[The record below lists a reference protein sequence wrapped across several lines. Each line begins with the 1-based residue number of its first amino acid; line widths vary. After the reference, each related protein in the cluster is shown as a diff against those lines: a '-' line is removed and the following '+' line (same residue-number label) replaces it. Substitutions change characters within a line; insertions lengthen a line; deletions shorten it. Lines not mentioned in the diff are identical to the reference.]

1 LKPFLTIFHIPKWKK
16 NIYTQNKLVGEK
28 CINQRIDFEY
38 NEDII
43 FLKEN
48 YRRYKT
54 PSTNRATI
62 PHHPNLIESAPQ
74 YLPVNLPILKV
85 SNSSI

>member
-1 LKPFLTIFHIPKWKK
+1 MQYHIRRLSFL
-16 NIYTQNKLVGEK
+16 IYTQNKLVCEK

-48 YRRYKT
+48 YRRYKAK
-54 PSTNRATI
+54 P
-62 PHHPNLIESAPQ
+62 
-74 YLPVNLPILKV
+74 YFILKLKLTLMV
-85 SNSSI
+85 LSNWETSEPRMVFMGFCPELP